1 MAGAVFPPCS
11 LAWGQTVIRVM
22 ALMGTSFKWTYASMQ
37 LLPGLLY
44 SVPLTMWQATVA
56 MPLLETPGRSPE
68 ILAQSLVG
76 SLLLSPRSLCAQGFV
91 VSSKSLFLQSCESS
105 VIKSHWPSQSN
116 SLGVLSPVAGSPG
129 WEICFGPWNFCYS
142 ARTSLV

>member
-1 MAGAVFPPCS
+1 M
-11 LAWGQTVIRVM
+11 IRVM

-44 SVPLTMWQATVA
+44 SVPLTMWQVTVA

-105 VIKSHWPSQSN
+105 VIKSHWPSKSN
-116 SLGVLSPVAGSPG
+116 SLGLLSPSAGSPG
-129 WEICFGPWNFCYS
+129 LEVCCRS
-142 ARTSLV
+142 